1 MKYQTTN
8 IGKIFII
15 LLLSLILLSPLSYAT
30 GTYSLPTATEEITV
44 HDNGLTSITDSIT
57 YSIEGEVNGVTRI
70 IPLSGEQKLTNLEV
84 ETPGFYNTLEVEDS
98 GNAKTIKVWLYADEA
113 KQHKVSDKDVNVI
126 FKYNIEKGVKVYN
139 DIAEFQYMSWGSG
152 WNKELNSLTTHIT
165 IPGSKDNT
173 QYWNNPNTYTKDSS
187 WTTDNILTSN
197 FANIPEKTSI
207 EQRILFPKEYI
218 TSTQYA
224 DVINKDAKNQIEN
237 DQKEYANR
245 EAFNNTL
252 SFIPSIISVILLIAP
267 IGMYL
272 KWGRDP
278 KIIYRADYESQ
289 IPTDDSPVFINAMI
303 PQIVEELSTDAF
315 SATLLD
321 LIDRRYYKLVI
332 SNKEDTIIR
341 RLEKDTGQLKQ
352 HEIDIIEFLKGYEND
367 KKHISLAEMSED
379 SYSLQKFYNAWKIDA
394 MKDVPIN
401 RVRRYYDKSK
411 ENIMSGYNILAIF
424 LACVFIAYLAMFAT
438 GPAVMIGIILAV
450 ILIIEQAVIFL
461 FVDSPLGT
469 WTKEGKEFHD
479 KWKNYEKYIKDFSL
493 IKERPPESIQVWGQI
508 LVYATAL
515 GCAEEVTKNMKQ
527 YIKTYNIDENMILN
541 YDVLTMGYLFGF
553 YHMNRTFNTG
563 MNNPDFGSTG
573 FDTGSF
579 GDIGGPGSGGFGGG
593 GGGVF

>member
-1 MKYQTTN
+1 
-8 IGKIFII
+8 
-15 LLLSLILLSPLSYAT
+15 
-30 GTYSLPTATEEITV
+30 
-44 HDNGLTSITDSIT
+44 
-57 YSIEGEVNGVTRI
+57 
-70 IPLSGEQKLTNLEV
+70 
-84 ETPGFYNTLEVEDS
+84 
-98 GNAKTIKVWLYADEA
+98 
-113 KQHKVSDKDVNVI
+113 
-126 FKYNIEKGVKVYN
+126 
-139 DIAEFQYMSWGSG
+139 MSWGSG
-152 WNKELNSLTTHIT
+152 WNAELNSLTTHIT

-197 FANIPEKTSI
+197 FTNIPEKTSI

-303 PQIVEELSTDAF
+303 PPIVEELSTDAF

-579 GDIGGPGSGGFGGG
+579 GDIGGPGSGGVGGG